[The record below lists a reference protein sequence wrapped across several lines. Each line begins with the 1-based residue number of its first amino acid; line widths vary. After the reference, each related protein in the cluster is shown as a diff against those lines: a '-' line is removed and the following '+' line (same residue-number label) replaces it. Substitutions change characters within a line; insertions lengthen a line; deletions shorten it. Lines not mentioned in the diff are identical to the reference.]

1 MGTRHLA
8 FKRII
13 TMMALFA
20 SVGVGAALAQVK
32 SMPPRIGGV
41 GTPATPEDMGN
52 LAWTSG
58 PSGKDL
64 PPGKGT
70 AEDGTPLF
78 FQHCVRCHGVDAVGV
93 KATAMSFSPYMGP
106 RLGGGNGVPLFKNPP
121 GRITTMV
128 YFVPWSVAIFN
139 TIAVEMPFLRPGTLK
154 PDEVYSLTAFVLFKN
169 GLIKEDEVMNRETL
183 PKVVMPNVKGFVP
196 DASNPDEI
204 LDLKK
209 RGAYGRNKV
218 YN

>member
-1 MGTRHLA
+1 MRRLPFNLLIA
-8 FKRII
+8 LLL
-13 TMMALFA
+13 LFA
-20 SVGVGAALAQVK
+20 SVSAATAQAQKTAITGVG
-32 SMPPRIGGV
+32 S
-41 GTPATPEDMGN
+41 TPTQEDLGN

-70 AEDGTPLF
+70 AEEGTPLF

-93 KATAMSFSPYMGP
+93 KATPMSFSPFMGP
-106 RLGGGNGVPLFKNPP
+106 RLGGGNGVPLFKPVP
-121 GRITTMV
+121 GRITTMA
-128 YFVPWSVAIFN
+128 YFVPWSTAIFN
-139 TIAVEMPFLRPGTLK
+139 TIAVEMPFFRPGTLK

-183 PKVVMPNVKGFVP
+183 PYVKMPNIKGFVP
-196 DASNPDEI
+196 DASNTDEI

-209 RGAYGRNKV
+209 RGAYGKIKA